1 MSATHLFTCASGS
14 GNLLRLTFFGAS
26 NFNGTLEFSHP
37 SGSISY
43 TNPDGEEL
51 TFPKAKGTFKM
62 LLGGTNKSIDISW
75 KPLGKKRVRGVGELI
90 YGEGEGEAEGS
101 YECSGA
107 EWDSDE
113 EE

>member
-14 GNLLRLTFFGAS
+14 GNLLRLTFFSAS
-26 NFNGTLEFSHP
+26 NGTLEFSHP

-62 LLGGTNKSIDISW
+62 LLGGTNKSIDISCRW
-75 KPLGKKRVRGVGELI
+75 GRR
-90 YGEGEGEAEGS
+90 
-101 YECSGA
+101 
-107 EWDSDE
+107 W
-113 EE
+113 